1 MSDFAQKKRDGE
13 KKKKIKLQILNR
25 SVHAC
30 YSVYAKCACT
40 IQNIRTV
47 HRRYNRDLESLKSKS
62 GSMFLTSS
70 EEGAESTSYEP
81 VTRPLVTSVM
91 PKYSVAGRGELC
103 PNSPRLVNE

>member
-1 MSDFAQKKRDGE
+1 MPKRRTLLQKKRDGK

-47 HRRYNRDLESLKSKS
+47 HRRCNRDLESLKSKS

-81 VTRPLVTSVM
+81 VTRP
-91 PKYSVAGRGELC
+91 
-103 PNSPRLVNE
+103 